1 MKRRASSPN
10 NKDVDS
16 PSDDRHDRQPS
27 RREVLATLSAVG
39 AGIALGPSASVAQ
52 TAGKTRDGSTA
63 QNVSG
68 AQTPSKTV
76 RRPGRYEDSLIFDR
90 KPFVWPG
97 GKTLAV
103 WIIPNVEAWSYDSA
117 VGVTTSPN
125 AGNAVPDVINYA
137 WREYGMRVGL
147 WRIADVLDSAG
158 VRATVA
164 LNSSVCEIF
173 PKAVEEMKK
182 RHWEFM
188 GHGITNSQLLSSTS
202 SLDEERNVIQ
212 TALGTIEHAVGERP
226 KGWLGPGLAETFNT
240 LDILAEEG
248 VRYVGDWNNDDQP
261 YPMKVKTGKLFSV
274 PYCMELNDIGL
285 FGRHGY
291 TGDEYLRAVTDQF
304 ETLYSESHKLSRV
317 MGIPLHPFLTG
328 QPLHIKYFQQAIA
341 HIQKQDRVWFAT
353 GKEIAEAYER
363 IH

>member
-1 MKRRASSPN
+1 M
-10 NKDVDS
+10 
-16 PSDDRHDRQPS
+16 
-27 RREVLATLSAVG
+27 
-39 AGIALGPSASVAQ
+39 
-52 TAGKTRDGSTA
+52 
-63 QNVSG
+63 
-68 AQTPSKTV
+68 
-76 RRPGRYEDSLIFDR
+76 
-90 KPFVWPG
+90 
-97 GKTLAV
+97 
-103 WIIPNVEAWSYDSA
+103 
-117 VGVTTSPN
+117 
-125 AGNAVPDVINYA
+125 VPDVINYA

-164 LNSSVCEIF
+164 LNSSVCEVF

-182 RHWEFM
+182 RRWEFM

-202 SLDEERNVIQ
+202 SPDEERNVIQ

-248 VRYVGDWNNDDQP
+248 IRYVGDWNNDDQP
-261 YPMKVKTGKLFSV
+261 YPMKVKKGKLFSV

-285 FGRHGY
+285 FARHGY
-291 TGDEYLRAVTDQF
+291 TGEEYLKAVTDQF
-304 ETLYSESHKLSRV
+304 ETLYSESQKLARV

-341 HIQKQDRVWFAT
+341 HMQRQDRVWFAT
-353 GKEIAEAYER
+353 GNEIAEAYER
-363 IH
+363 LQ